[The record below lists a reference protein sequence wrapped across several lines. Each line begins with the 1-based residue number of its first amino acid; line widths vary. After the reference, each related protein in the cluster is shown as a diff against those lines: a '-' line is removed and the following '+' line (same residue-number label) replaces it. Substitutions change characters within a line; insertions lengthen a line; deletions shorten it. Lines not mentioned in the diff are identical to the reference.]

1 MSACMTRSNLQL
13 RRRQQGMA
21 LITGLLLLVVCTL
34 IAVSMFRSYGI
45 QEKIAGNTREKQRAT
60 SAANSALQYAES
72 WLTTQSSPPKVVCAK
87 LVSTPQICS
96 NALADPTKVPWDN
109 GGVTFTNFDTAN
121 PSLVTASA
129 SRGTYYK
136 TPIFYITDLGPYVGT
151 PAGEVYQIDAVAWGS
166 TPNTVAVVEST
177 YLLSAGSAPPSQGG
191 SLN

>member
-1 MSACMTRSNLQL
+1 MTRSNLQL

-60 SAANSALQYAES
+60 SAANSTLQYAEW
-72 WLTTQSSPPKVVCAK
+72 WLTTNAGSLPTKVACTSP
-87 LVSTPQICS
+87 VSTPQICS
-96 NALADPTKVPWDN
+96 NALADPTKVPWAN
-109 GGVTFTNFDTAN
+109 GGVTFTGFTSNTAN
-121 PSLVTASA
+121 QVTGSA

-177 YLLSAGSAPPSQGG
+177 YLLGAGSAPPSQGG